1 MPSES
6 AEVCALLRS
15 SNAANE
21 LTTTQEAGWAE
32 RGGRTALSHTRTEP
46 SREAE
51 SSAGPLLA
59 DSPCSA
65 IAAQSDNAFSKP
77 DKSLLRGAFAP
88 QTQSLCARNDFTLVT
103 GTPSASSR
111 SICHFLMRFSPAA
124 GIRRW
129 DRALEVAR

>member
-1 MPSES
+1 MPGES

-21 LTTTQEAGWAE
+21 LRKKRAGLKGADAPRYPT
-32 RGGRTALSHTRTEP
+32 RGPSHRAKRRVAQDRCSPTRL
-46 SREAE
+46 AV
-51 SSAGPLLA
+51 PLLRRVA
-59 DSPCSA
+59 MRSA
-65 IAAQSDNAFSKP
+65 NGT
-77 DKSLLRGAFAP
+77 KSLLRGAFAP